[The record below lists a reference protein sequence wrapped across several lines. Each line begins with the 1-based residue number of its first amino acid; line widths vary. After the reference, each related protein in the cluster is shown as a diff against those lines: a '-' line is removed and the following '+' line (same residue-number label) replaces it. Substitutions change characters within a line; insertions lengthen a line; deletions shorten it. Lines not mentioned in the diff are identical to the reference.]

1 MDFKV
6 MSIFVEFYLS
16 MLGFINYKLFSSLN
30 ISYPPTLELPVDKYD
45 SLRDMNTEDIIE
57 EVSGIIQG
65 FVTSFRGLWHHR
77 MICGSIEWFVTSSGG
92 GEYSS
97 SVNCYLGVDQFS
109 AFRLAS
115 LICKYL
121 QAKLCAFRIVDHI
134 VC

>member
-57 EVSGIIQG
+57 EVSVIQG
-65 FVTSFRGLWHHR
+65 FVTSSNGLWKGLVTSFRGLVKLSR
-77 MICGSIEWFVTSSGG
+77 GI
-92 GEYSS
+92 
-97 SVNCYLGVDQFS
+97 LAFS
-109 AFRLAS
+109 EVLFR
-115 LICKYL
+115 C
-121 QAKLCAFRIVDHI
+121 
-134 VC
+134 

>member
-57 EVSGIIQG
+57 EVSDIIQG
-65 FVTSFRGLWHHR
+65 FVTS
-77 MICGSIEWFVTSSGG
+77 SNDV
-92 GEYSS
+92 
-97 SVNCYLGVDQFS
+97 
-109 AFRLAS
+109 
-115 LICKYL
+115 
-121 QAKLCAFRIVDHI
+121 
-134 VC
+134 